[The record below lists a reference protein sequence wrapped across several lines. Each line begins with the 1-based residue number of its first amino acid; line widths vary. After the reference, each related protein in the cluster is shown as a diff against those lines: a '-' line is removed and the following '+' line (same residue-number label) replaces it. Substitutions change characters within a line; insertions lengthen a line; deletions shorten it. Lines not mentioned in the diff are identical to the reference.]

1 MHTTAQA
8 AEVPT
13 REELVDRARSMREL
27 IEGNAAEVEAA
38 RRLPQE
44 NVDALRA
51 AGLLKITVPRRFGG
65 YEVPVGTKVAVS
77 EAMGENGCGST
88 AWVMTLINVCNWM
101 ASLLPEQGQTD
112 IWGENPDAAVAGVL
126 NPSSEV
132 TKVDGGYEVSGH
144 WPFASGSLH
153 ADWVLV
159 GIEVPDAEGKV
170 VDQALAFA
178 PVGDVTIEDTW
189 YVAGMKG
196 TGSNTIVADRIVVP
210 EHRLVSVPKAI
221 QNEYST
227 PFKEELAYRQ
237 SFIPVLTLILGGP
250 QLGLGQAAFDFVLS
264 KASKRGITYTK
275 YERQADAPPFQLE
288 LARAATLLDTA
299 RLHMYRAASDIEGAA
314 SAGEAMPYLTR
325 ARVRADTGYGI
336 RKVRESIDI
345 LMSAHGAGGF
355 ADVSP
360 LQRIWRDSNTAG
372 RHAVVAPVINDEVYG
387 KALVGVPYEEN
398 ITPLI

>member
-1 MHTTAQA
+1 MHSTAQA

-13 REELVDRARSMREL
+13 REELVDRARSLREL
-27 IEGNAAEVEAA
+27 VEGNAAEAEEK

-44 NVDALRA
+44 NIDAMRE
-51 AGLLKITVPRRFGG
+51 AGLLKITVPRRYGG
-65 YEVPVGTKVAVS
+65 YEVPVGTKIAVS

-88 AWVMTLINVCNWM
+88 TWVMTLLNVCNWM
-101 ASLLPEQGQTD
+101 ASLLPEQGQDD

-126 NPSSEV
+126 NPTSEV
-132 TKVDGGYEVSGH
+132 TKVDGGYEVSGR

-153 ADWVLV
+153 SDWVLI
-159 GIEVPDAEGKV
+159 GMEVPNAEGEV
-170 VDQALAFA
+170 VDQALAFT
-178 PVGDVTIEDTW
+178 PNSEITIEDTW
-189 YVAGMKG
+189 FVTGMKG
-196 TGSNTIVADRIVVP
+196 TGSNTIVADRIFIP
-210 EHRLVSVPKAI
+210 EHRIFSVPKAI

-227 PFKEELAYRQ
+227 PFADEVAYRQ

-250 QLGLGQAAFDFVLS
+250 QLGFGRAVLDFVVS

-275 YERQADAPPFQLE
+275 YETQADATPFQLE
-288 LARAATLLDTA
+288 IAKAATLLDTA
-299 RLHMYRAASDIEGAA
+299 RLHLYRSASDIEAA
-314 SAGEAMPYLTR
+314 AAAGEPMDYVNR

-336 RKVRESIDI
+336 RRVREAIDI
-345 LMSAHGAGGF
+345 LMTAHGAGSF

-387 KALVGVPYEEN
+387 KALLGVPYEEN